1 MSLMLTKRRLFVLL
15 IWKLPSGF
23 MLEHMRAV
31 VCLQG
36 FDDVEGVT
44 IKKFHKE
51 IWRERE
57 RPNNCLRNVSVCC
70 FGLALL
76 RET

>member
-51 IWRERE
+51 I
-57 RPNNCLRNVSVCC
+57 
-70 FGLALL
+70 
-76 RET
+76 